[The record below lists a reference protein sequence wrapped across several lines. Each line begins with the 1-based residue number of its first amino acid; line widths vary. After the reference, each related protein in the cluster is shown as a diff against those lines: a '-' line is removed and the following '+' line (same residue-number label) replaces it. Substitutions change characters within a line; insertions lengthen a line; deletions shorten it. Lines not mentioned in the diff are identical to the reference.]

1 MIGALPFLVRTQ
13 FLVFLGMIS
22 LHSTTRPSR
31 VRLRFSQEFDEESS
45 KYNTKKTA
53 MYTIMR
59 IIEQR
64 DSCALPYFQFL
75 FQTFSRLVELNVWMY
90 HCVYV
95 YECAYF
101 ISPLVL
107 VHFVCVCFF
116 FFFFFALFVFLN
128 EVMLED

>member
-95 YECAYF
+95 YECG
-101 ISPLVL
+101 ISFLPWCWYILC
-107 VHFVCVCFF
+107 VCVCFF
-116 FFFFFALFVFLN
+116 FFFFFFRFLCFSTR
-128 EVMLED
+128 